1 MIKVVCLAIKGQ
13 GLRIGVYCEG
23 NYSQKMYLFMLS
35 FASHGALTLATDCAI
50 GVLLVVWLNSA
61 GNFFYSSA
69 RVSKIDKGT
78 RPRNRPAHRLK
89 SDSTLKQSTTT

>member
-1 MIKVVCLAIKGQ
+1 
-13 GLRIGVYCEG
+13 
-23 NYSQKMYLFMLS
+23 MLS

-78 RPRNRPAHRLK
+78 RPRNRPAHRFDLYMGCGQRH
-89 SDSTLKQSTTT
+89 SGGDCPPATTPVGWKLLLE